1 MALNIGIV
9 GLPNVGKSTLFNALS
24 ETAKAQ
30 AANYPFCTIE
40 PNVGVV
46 AVPDARLDALSALF
60 GPKKT
65 TPTSLEF
72 VDIAGLVKGAS
83 KGEGR
88 GNKFL
93 DNIRQ
98 TDAICHVV
106 RCFVDPNVVHVDGSV
121 DPERDMEV
129 IDTELCLRDLE
140 SVERRKERAQKIAK
154 GGGKPGDEAK
164 HELTVLAQVEAG
176 LNEGKAVRAQGLP
189 PEERAL
195 LRELFLLTDKPVLY
209 VANIA
214 EAQIGKEDTDPLVA
228 KVKARAAKEGAP
240 VVTICAELESQIV
253 ALPAAERADFLAGAG
268 LTEPGLNRLVRAGY
282 ALLDLITFF
291 TSGGDECRAWT
302 LHRGGH
308 APQAAGVI
316 HTDFERGFIKA
327 EISRVEDLLKFGS
340 DAALRDKGLLRIE
353 GKEYVM
359 QDGDVAHFRFNVG

>member
-1 MALNIGIV
+1 MALNCGIV

-40 PNVGVV
+40 PNIGVV
-46 AVPDARLDALSALF
+46 AVPDARLDQLAALYH
-60 GPKKT
+60 PKKT
-65 TPTSLEF
+65 TPASLEF

-106 RCFVDPNVVHVDGSV
+106 RCFQDPNVVHVDGSI
-121 DPERDMEV
+121 DPVRDIQT
-129 IDTELCLRDLE
+129 IDTELCLKDLE
-140 SVERRKERAQKIAK
+140 SVEKRRDRTQKMTKAA
-154 GGGKPGDEAK
+154 GKAGEEAK
-164 HELTVLAQVEAG
+164 AELEVLIKVEAG
-176 LNEGKAVRAQGLP
+176 LDQGTPVRGQALSI
-189 PEERAL
+189 EDRVL
-195 LRELFLLTDKPVLY
+195 LRELFLLTAKPVLF

-214 EAQIGKEDTDPLVA
+214 EAQIGKEDDPLVA
-228 KVKARAAKEGAP
+228 KVRELAARENAP

-253 ALPAAERADFLAGAG
+253 ALPPSDRADFLAGAG
-268 LTEPGLNRLVRAGY
+268 LEEPGLHRLVRAGY
-282 ALLDLITFF
+282 TLLGLITFF
-291 TSGGDECRAWT
+291 TSGEDECRAWT
-302 LHRGGH
+302 LKQGSH

-327 EISRVEDLLKFGS
+327 EICRIDDLLKYRS
-340 DAALRDKGLLRIE
+340 DAALREKGLLRIE

-359 QDGDVAHFRFNVG
+359 HDGDVAHFRFNV

>member
-1 MALNIGIV
+1 MALNCGIV

-46 AVPDARLDALSALF
+46 AVPDPRLDSLAKLYH
-60 GPKKT
+60 PKKM

-98 TDAICHVV
+98 TDALCHVV

-121 DPERDMEV
+121 DPTRDLEV
-129 IDTELCLRDLE
+129 IDTELCLKDLE
-140 SVERRKERAQKIAK
+140 TVERRKDRTQKLTK
-154 GGGKPGDEAK
+154 SGGKAGDEAK
-164 HELTVLAQVEAG
+164 REVALLTKVEAA
-176 LNEGKAVRAQGLP
+176 LNEGRPVRGQGLAAD
-189 PEERAL
+189 ERLL
-195 LRELFLLTDKPVLY
+195 LRELCLLTDKPVLY
-209 VANIA
+209 IANIA
-214 EAQIGKEDTDPLVA
+214 EGQIDKPDDGLVA
-228 KVKARAAKEGAP
+228 QVQALAKKEGAP
-240 VVTICAELESQIV
+240 LVTICAELESQIV
-253 ALPAAERADFLAGAG
+253 ALPAAERPDFLAGAG
-268 LTEPGLNRLVRAGY
+268 LAEPGLNRLVRAAY
-282 ALLDLITFF
+282 ELLGLITFF
-291 TSGGDECRAWT
+291 TAGEDECRAWT
-302 LHRGGH
+302 LRRGGL
-308 APQAAGVI
+308 APNAAGVI

-327 EISRVEDLLKFGS
+327 EICRVEDLLKFGS
-340 DAALRDKGLLRIE
+340 EAALRDKGLLRIE
-353 GKEYVM
+353 GKDYVV

>member
-1 MALNIGIV
+1 MALNCGIV

-40 PNVGVV
+40 PNIGIV
-46 AVPDARLDALSALF
+46 AVPDPRLEQLAVLYH
-60 GPKKT
+60 PKKT

-98 TDAICHVV
+98 TDALCHVV
-106 RCFVDPNVVHVDGSV
+106 RCFEDSNVVHVDGSV
-121 DPERDMEV
+121 DPTRDIQV
-129 IDTELCLRDLE
+129 IDTELCLKDLE
-140 SVERRKERAQKIAK
+140 SVEKRRERTQKQAK
-154 GGGKPGDEAK
+154 SVGKAGDEAK
-164 HELTVLAQVEAG
+164 AELELLTKVEAG
-176 LNEGKAVRAQGLP
+176 LNLGQAIRAQELSR
-189 PEERAL
+189 EERNL

-214 EAQIGKEDTDPLVA
+214 ESQIGDDRDPLVQ
-228 KVKARAAKEGAP
+228 KVQALADQEKAP
-240 VVTICAELESQIV
+240 VVSICAELESQIV
-253 ALPAAERADFLAGAG
+253 ALPAAERAEFLAGAG
-268 LTEPGLNRLVRAGY
+268 LVEPGLHRLVRAGY
-282 ALLDLITFF
+282 ALLGLLTFF
-291 TSGGDECRAWT
+291 TAGEDECRAWT
-302 LHRGGH
+302 LKQGGH

-316 HTDFERGFIKA
+316 HSDFERGFIKA
-327 EISRVEDLLKFGS
+327 EICRIEDLLKYRS
-340 DAALRDKGLLRIE
+340 EAALREKGLLRIE
-353 GKEYVM
+353 GKDYVM

>member
-1 MALNIGIV
+1 VSLNCGIV

-40 PNVGVV
+40 PNIGVV
-46 AVPDARLDALSALF
+46 AVPDPRLDALSALYH
-60 GPKKT
+60 PKKT
-65 TPTSLEF
+65 TPASLEF

-98 TDAICHVV
+98 TDALCHVV
-106 RCFVDPNVVHVDGSV
+106 RCFQDSNVVHVDGSV
-121 DPERDMEV
+121 DPVRDIQT
-129 IDTELCLRDLE
+129 IDTELCLKDLE
-140 SVERRKERAQKIAK
+140 SVEKRRDRTQKQTKAA
-154 GGGKPGDEAK
+154 GKAGEEAK
-164 HELTVLAQVEAG
+164 AELEILVKVEAG
-176 LNEGKAVRAQGLP
+176 LNQGMPVRALALSA
-189 PEERAL
+189 EERSV
-195 LRELFLLTDKPVLY
+195 LRELFLLTAKPVLY

-214 EAQIGKEDTDPLVA
+214 EAQIGVEDDPLVGQVRTLA
-228 KVKARAAKEGAP
+228 AREQAP

-253 ALPAAERADFLAGAG
+253 ALPAAERPDFLAGAG
-268 LTEPGLNRLVRAGY
+268 LQEPGLHRLVRAGY
-282 ALLDLITFF
+282 TLLGLITFF
-291 TSGGDECRAWT
+291 TSGEDECRAWT
-302 LHRGGH
+302 LKQGGH

-327 EISRVEDLLKFGS
+327 EICRIEDLLKYRT
-340 DAALRDKGLLRIE
+340 DAALREKGLLRIE

-359 QDGDVAHFRFNVG
+359 HDGDVAHFRFNV

>member
-1 MALNIGIV
+1 MALNCGIV

-40 PNVGVV
+40 PNVGIV
-46 AVPDARLDALSALF
+46 AVPEPRLDALAKLYK
-60 GPKKT
+60 PKKT

-93 DNIRQ
+93 DNIRH
-98 TDAICHVV
+98 TDALCHVV
-106 RCFVDPNVVHVDGSV
+106 RCFDDPNVVHVDGSV
-121 DPERDMEV
+121 DPARDIEV

-140 SVERRKERAQKIAK
+140 SVARRRDRTQKIAK
-154 GGGKPGDEAK
+154 GGGKAGDEAK
-164 HELTVLAQVEAG
+164 HELTVLAKVEGG
-176 LNEGKAVRAQGLP
+176 LDQGHAVRAQGLP
-189 PEERAL
+189 PEDRAL

-214 EAQIGKEDTDPLVA
+214 EGQIGKDDNAYLA
-228 KVKARAAKEGAP
+228 KVRALAARARAP
-240 VVTICAELESQIV
+240 VVAICAELESQIV
-253 ALPAAERADFLAGAG
+253 ALPQDERADFLTGAG
-268 LTEPGLNRLVRAGY
+268 LVEPGLHRLVRAGY
-282 ALLDLITFF
+282 GLLGLLTFF
-291 TSGGDECRAWT
+291 TAGEDECRAWT
-302 LHRGGH
+302 LKRGGH

-327 EISRVEDLLKFGS
+327 EICRVEDLLEYGS
-340 DAALRDKGLLRIE
+340 EAALRDKGLLRIE

-359 QDGDVAHFRFNVG
+359 QDGDVAHFRFNI